1 MSEKAVSTGMV
12 KKWDE
17 VKGLTAEEPARSVI
31 DGIGDVGTGPSISR
45 NYMRGIEDMV
55 EQNDNSFDGVI
66 NNVEVPKSFGGPDA
80 EDKEKLSV
88 LEKLRES
95 KTTGVPEHP
104 TVNERKAIINCCL
117 EREVM

>member
-1 MSEKAVSTGMV
+1 MSENAISTRMV

-17 VKGLTAEEPARSVI
+17 VNGVTAEEPAESI
-31 DGIGDVGTGPSISR
+31 TEGIGDAGAGPSINR

-66 NNVEVPKSFGGPDA
+66 NNVEVPKSFGGQDA
-80 EDKEKLSV
+80 ENKEKQSV
-88 LEKLRES
+88 LGKLRES
-95 KTTGVPEHP
+95 QTAGVLEQLSVH
-104 TVNERKAIINCCL
+104 ERKPAFNCCL

>member
-1 MSEKAVSTGMV
+1 MSEKAVSAGMV

-17 VKGLTAEEPARSVI
+17 VNGVTAEEPARNVTE
-31 DGIGDVGTGPSISR
+31 GIGNAGAGPSISR

-66 NNVEVPKSFGGPDA
+66 NNVEVPKSFGGQDA
-80 EDKEKLSV
+80 ENKEKQSV
-88 LEKLRES
+88 LGKLRES
-95 KTTGVPEHP
+95 QTAGVPEQLPVH
-104 TVNERKAIINCCL
+104 ERKPAFNCCL

>member
-17 VKGLTAEEPARSVI
+17 VNGVTAEETAGSVTEEI
-31 DGIGDVGTGPSISR
+31 RDAGAGPSISR

-66 NNVEVPKSFGGPDA
+66 NNVEAPKSVGGQDA
-80 EDKEKLSV
+80 ENKEKQSV
-88 LEKLRES
+88 LGRLRES
-95 KTTGVPEHP
+95 QNAGVPEQPPVH
-104 TVNERKAIINCCL
+104 ERKPTFNCCL

>member
-17 VKGLTAEEPARSVI
+17 VNGVTAEEPTGSVTE
-31 DGIGDVGTGPSISR
+31 GIGDAGAGPSISR

-66 NNVEVPKSFGGPDA
+66 NNVEAPKSVGGQDA
-80 EDKEKLSV
+80 ENKEKQSV
-88 LEKLRES
+88 LEKRRES
-95 KTTGVPEHP
+95 QSAGVPEQLPVH
-104 TVNERKAIINCCL
+104 ERKLAFNCCS